1 MVGRIQIAPLFFKI
15 LYYERWGSVGCLVA
29 ADGKTLKNA
38 SASAGLEAKCTRL
51 RIRFT
56 HFEGGLPEKIKTQGQ
71 VQ

>member
-38 SASAGLEAKCTRL
+38 SALAGLEAKCTRL
-51 RIRFT
+51 KIRFT
-56 HFEGGLPEKIKTQGQ
+56 HF
-71 VQ
+71 